1 MKKKMNIMQE
11 QSFVKQFHSMV
22 ADLKKN
28 SAIDVYLCQFN
39 PPATKDELNE
49 ARIKFNLTPAMIDF
63 YSEANGISIQWEK
76 REGKELPDG
85 CVIAGMIDLLPV
97 QEVFS
102 DWKDNIYF
110 DEDDPCKPLHP
121 IDYFIGN
128 ACAGLYL
135 DGSDSPEVYY
145 YYRGEKPRPLGVD
158 FEGYLQLLLK
168 SRGFWYWPL
177 AIAGPEDDDPSAPM
191 PREERNFREIMPQ
204 LFPDFN
210 QSDFQRLEQ

>member
-1 MKKKMNIMQE
+1 MKNTSYIQ
-11 QSFVKQFHSMV
+11 QFHSMV
-22 ADLKKN
+22 ASLKNN
-28 SAIDVYLCQFN
+28 SAIDVYLYNFN
-39 PPATKDELNE
+39 SPATEEKLKE
-49 ARIKFNLTPAMIDF
+49 AQSKFNLTPAMIDF

-76 REGKELPDG
+76 LGEKEIPGGGL
-85 CVIAGMIDLLPV
+85 IAGMIDLLPV
-97 QEVFS
+97 QQVFR

-110 DEDDPCKPLHP
+110 EDDDPCKPLHP

-135 DGSDSPEVYY
+135 DGSDNPEVYY
-145 YYRGEKPRPLGVD
+145 YYRGERMRRLGVD

-168 SRGFWYWPL
+168 SRGFWYWQV
-177 AIAGPEDDDPSAPM
+177 AIAGPEEVDPSVPI

-210 QSDFQRLEQ
+210 QSDFQRLNQ

>member
-1 MKKKMNIMQE
+1 MKNQNIVQ
-11 QSFVKQFHSMV
+11 QFHSMV
-22 ADLKKN
+22 ASLKNN
-28 SAIDVYLCQFN
+28 SAIDVYECNFN
-39 PPATKDELNE
+39 SPATEEELNS
-49 ARIKFNLTPAMIDF
+49 ARSKFNLTPAMIQF

-76 REGKELPDG
+76 LINKELSG
-85 CVIAGMIDLLPV
+85 GGLIAGMIDLLPV
-97 QEVFS
+97 QEVFR

-110 DEDDPCKPLHP
+110 EEDDPCKPLHP

-135 DGSDSPEVYY
+135 DGSDNPEVYY
-145 YYRGEKPRPLGVD
+145 YYRGEKMRPLGVD

-177 AIAGPEDDDPSAPM
+177 AIAGPEEVDPSTSM

-210 QSDFQRLEQ
+210 PSDFQRLNRNKV